1 MILFGTTNQ
10 AKLHMMQG
18 CLTPLGIKL
27 LGLNDLN
34 QPLPEVVETGNS
46 PLENARIKAAAYYA
60 AFKKP
65 VFSCDSG
72 LYFCGLPEDLQPG
85 IHVRN
90 FKGKR
95 LSDTEMIG
103 YYGGLAQTYGDL
115 TAYYQNAICFVLD
128 ENTSYESMDDSL
140 SGDKFLITSRPHKQ
154 MEAGFP
160 LDALSVHIKSGKYY
174 SDLKEYETLSSS
186 MNKGFQDFFRSII
199 TKESLK
205 RRVNFASIL

>member
-10 AKLHMMQG
+10 AKLHKMQE
-18 CLTPLGIKL
+18 CLSPLGIKL
-27 LGLNDLN
+27 LGLNDLK

-46 PLENARIKAAAYYA
+46 PLENAKIKAAAYYA

-72 LYFCGLPEDLQPG
+72 LYFCGLPKDLQPG
-85 IHVRN
+85 VHVRN
-90 FKGKR
+90 VKGKR
-95 LSDTEMIG
+95 LSDKEMLC

-140 SGDKFLITSRPHKQ
+140 RGDDFRITSRPHER
-154 MEAGFP
+154 MDAGFP
-160 LDALSVHIKSGKYY
+160 LDSLSVHIKSGKYY
-174 SDLKEYETLSSS
+174 YDLKDYKTGS
-186 MNKGFQDFFRSII
+186 MDKGFQDFFRTII
-199 TKESLK
+199 IKERLK
-205 RRVNFASIL
+205 RRGKFASIL